1 MKKKKFCYFYYM
13 AEILNNFCEEHGLEL
28 LSASEITWETEE
40 QRLWLER
47 FVDIWFRVEDRDNAR
62 RWR

>member
-28 LSASEITWETEE
+28 LSASEIAWETEE
-40 QRLWLER
+40 QREWLER
-47 FVDIWFRVEDRDNAR
+47 FVDIWYRVEDRDNFR
-62 RWR
+62 RCR